1 MRIICCL
8 FGDKFTQWHVDNLKH
23 MIDTYS
29 GLKYDS
35 FEVITEDLYGNWY
48 NKLQMYDKFRDG
60 ENLYFDLDM
69 VISGELP
76 NLIRKEFTLLDDT
89 WWREEAHTPLNSS
102 IVSWTGDV
110 SHIWD
115 KFKANDTYYLEK
127 YNKGSDEFYY
137 REIEYQTYDPV
148 CPKINMEKLNTEYNI
163 CTLGQ
168 MHHVMEKGWS
178 GWWSPYLFNP
188 SSSKLSLQQS
198 QKRILVYQI

>member
-76 NLIRKEFTLLDDT
+76 NLIRKEFTLLEDT

-137 REIEYQTYDPV
+137 REVEYQTYDPV
-148 CPKINMEKLNTEYNI
+148 CPKINMEKLNTDYSV

>member
-48 NKLQMYDKFRDG
+48 NKFQMYDKFRDG

-69 VISGELP
+69 VIHGELP

-137 REIEYQTYDPV
+137 REVEYQTYDPV

>member
-1 MRIICCL
+1 MRIICCR

-23 MIDTYS
+23 MIDKYS

-35 FEVITEDLYGNWY
+35 FEVIEDDLYGNWY
-48 NKLQMYDKFRDG
+48 NKFQMYDRFRDG

-69 VISGELP
+69 IIYGKLP
-76 NLIRKEFTLLDDT
+76 NLIRKNFTLLEDT
-89 WWREEAHTPLNSS
+89 WWREAAHTPLNSS

-137 REIEYQTYDPV
+137 REIEYETYDPV
-148 CPKINMEKLNTEYNI
+148 CPKFNIEKLDKDYSV

-168 MHHVMEKGWS
+168 MHHIMEEGWT
-178 GWWSPYLFNP
+178 GWWSLYNIK
-188 SSSKLSLQQS
+188 SKS
-198 QKRILVYQI
+198 

>member
-69 VISGELP
+69 IIHGKLP
-76 NLIRKEFTLLDDT
+76 KLIRKEFTLLDDT

-137 REIEYQTYDPV
+137 REVEYQTYDPV